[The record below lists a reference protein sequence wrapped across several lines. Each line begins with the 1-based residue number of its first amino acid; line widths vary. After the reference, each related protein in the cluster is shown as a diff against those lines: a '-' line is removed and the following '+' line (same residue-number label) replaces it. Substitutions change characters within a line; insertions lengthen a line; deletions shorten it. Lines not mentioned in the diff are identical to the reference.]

1 MENENKKTPSAKRE
15 KKVIGRREIVSFPDL
30 KIDEVEAKIDTGA
43 YTSAIHCCDIH
54 EEVNPDGTKVI
65 CLDLLD
71 PSHPQYD
78 HKKLKFSDY
87 DFREIKNSFGDVQ
100 ERYVITT
107 RIQLFDEVI
116 EAEFS
121 LSDRSDMK
129 YPVLIGRKLLKGRF
143 VVDVSRKNQGHKYK
157 IKQKQK
163 QNNL

>member
-1 MENENKKTPSAKRE
+1 MKNKDVQTAKPE

-30 KIDEVEAKIDTGA
+30 NIDEIEAKIDTGA
-43 YTSAIHCCDIH
+43 YTSAIHCSDIH
-54 EEVNPDGTKVI
+54 EETNADGTKVI
-65 CLDLLD
+65 CLELLD

-78 HKKLKFSDY
+78 HKKLRFSEN

-100 ERYVITT
+100 ERYIITT
-107 RIQLFDEVI
+107 RIQVFDEVI

-143 VVDVSRKNQGHKYK
+143 IVDVSRKNVARKYK
-157 IKQKQK
+157 IKQKPKQK
-163 QNNL
+163 